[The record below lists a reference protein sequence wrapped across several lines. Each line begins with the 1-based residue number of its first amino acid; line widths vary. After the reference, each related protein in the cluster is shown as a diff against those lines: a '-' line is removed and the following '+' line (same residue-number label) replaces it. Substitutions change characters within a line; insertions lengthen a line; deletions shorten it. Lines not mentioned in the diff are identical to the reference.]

1 MQAMSSSAS
10 VALDFLGLQNASEAN
25 GTVVKGSSG
34 LEFGPEKHLAKLRL
48 MQDLSRIKP
57 QMMQKV
63 LSSIRLFEDKK
74 ADFAHVNRQGEDFDE
89 RSEASSHK
97 EMLELFPV
105 STGSGF
111 GSNRRVTENRIN
123 LPSEIGQTDLDS
135 SRSVPAKAPEQQS
148 TAQLTIFYNGA
159 MNVYDVPV
167 EKAQAI
173 MKLASAHSS
182 SNTRTSTSSSSKIEQ
197 ISKPLPS
204 KPALSTVNGNQG
216 QKPPVGLQIVRK
228 LSLQRFLQKRQERS
242 NSVAP
247 YTTMKPAT
255 LASKAEK
262 ESDDQVILSLA
273 SSSQTLKSSVNAL
286 DF

>member
-1 MQAMSSSAS
+1 MSSSAS
-10 VALDFLGLQNASEAN
+10 VALDFLGVQNASKTN
-25 GTVVKGSSG
+25 GTVLKGSTS
-34 LEFGPEKHLAKLRL
+34 LEFGPEKHLTKLRF

-63 LSSIRLFEDKK
+63 LSSIGLSEDKK
-74 ADFAHVNRQGEDFDE
+74 ADFTHVLNRQAKGFDG
-89 RSEASSHK
+89 RSEASSHT

-105 STGSGF
+105 SSGSGL
-111 GSNRRVTENRIN
+111 GSNPRVTENKIN
-123 LPSEIGQTDLDS
+123 LPSEIGQTDPDS
-135 SRSVPAKAPEQQS
+135 SRSVAAKAPEQQS

-173 MKLASAHSS
+173 MRLAGAHSS

-204 KPALSTVNGNQG
+204 KPALSAVNGNQA
-216 QKPPVGLQIVRK
+216 QKPPIGLQIVRK

-247 YTTMKPAT
+247 YTTMKPAA
-255 LASKAEK
+255 LPSNSKAEK
-262 ESDDQVILSLA
+262 ESDDQFILSLA
-273 SSSQTLKSSVNAL
+273 SSSQT
-286 DF
+286 F